1 MFRSLLVPLDGS
13 AFSECALPLA
23 RSLASWSSGT
33 VHLVQVHPASDARAF
48 LPTTPFQLSEL
59 DLESYA
65 ARYREESRIHL
76 DRIAAQLAS
85 GGILADVSV
94 LEGRVV
100 EALVERAHALRA
112 DSVVMTTHGR
122 SGAQRMWLGSVAD
135 GLVRHL
141 TIPILLVHPDAA
153 EECRVDT
160 STIGRIL
167 VPLDGSELAEA
178 ILEPVSALARASD
191 ATLVLAHVIASS
203 LLPGGTLPLGPVD
216 TARVRTQ
223 AEAYL
228 EGAAER
234 VRAAGLQ
241 ADVHLVE
248 RETPAAAIPEMAD
261 EVGADLIA
269 LATHGY
275 GGLRRM
281 VLGSVADKVLRASRR
296 PLLVMRPREPGT

>member
-1 MFRSLLVPLDGS
+1 
-13 AFSECALPLA
+13 
-23 RSLASWSSGT
+23 
-33 VHLVQVHPASDARAF
+33 
-48 LPTTPFQLSEL
+48 
-59 DLESYA
+59 
-65 ARYREESRIHL
+65 
-76 DRIAAQLAS
+76 
-85 GGILADVSV
+85 V